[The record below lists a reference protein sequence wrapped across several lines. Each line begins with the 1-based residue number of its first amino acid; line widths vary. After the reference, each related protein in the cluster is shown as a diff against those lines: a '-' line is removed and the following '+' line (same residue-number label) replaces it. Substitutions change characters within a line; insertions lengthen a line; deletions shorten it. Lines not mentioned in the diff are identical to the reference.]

1 MGLVAAFV
9 RARDE
14 KGLREWPWHIA
25 ATPAPKCEIRFTPPI
40 GGRCPCSHALNASR
54 TMSPL
59 ASILASYR
67 IERAKSVELTPSSA
81 WPRPSRAFFPRED
94 KATVVRV
101 LSRSGKLWQRSRGR
115 PFLSRYRR
123 FQACV
128 ATARAASCE
137 GGDDEHGILG
147 RDAGFAYRACVR
159 GDRRALAAC
168 FPYCGPWRRR
178 CRPSRITRKTSDPR
192 PPLTPRSRRR
202 VRRRRGTSR
211 RLTPQGAGVSRASA
225 PTPSPGAPLT
235 LRPRVIANEAIR
247 RAPRGGFGFRC
258 GSVSVSILTR
268 TPLQN
273 A

>member
-40 GGRCPCSHALNASR
+40 GGRCLCTDCSKPSR
-54 TMSPL
+54 TTSPL
-59 ASILASYR
+59 ASILASSR
-67 IERAKSVELTPSSA
+67 IWSAPLPLELAPSSA
-81 WPRPSRAFFPRED
+81 WPGPCRVFSLLKTRRPPCASPVGRGSP
-94 KATVVRV
+94 
-101 LSRSGKLWQRSRGR
+101 WQRSRGR
-115 PFLSRYRR
+115 PFLSRFGR

-128 ATARAASCE
+128 ATVRAASCE

-147 RDAGFAYRACVR
+147 RDAGFAYPACVR
-159 GDRRALAAC
+159 GDRRALAGC
-168 FPYCGPWRRR
+168 FPCCGPWRRR
-178 CRPSRITRKTSDPR
+178 CRPSRITRKTLDPR

-211 RLTPQGAGVSRASA
+211 RLTPHGAGVSRASA

-235 LRPRVIANEAIR
+235 LRPRVIA
-247 RAPRGGFGFRC
+247 
-258 GSVSVSILTR
+258 
-268 TPLQN
+268 Q
-273 A
+273 